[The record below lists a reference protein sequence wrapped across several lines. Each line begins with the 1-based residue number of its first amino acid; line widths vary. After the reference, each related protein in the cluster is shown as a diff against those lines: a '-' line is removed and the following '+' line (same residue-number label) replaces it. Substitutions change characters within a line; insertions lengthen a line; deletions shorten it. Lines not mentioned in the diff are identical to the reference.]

1 MFYVTVLT
9 VYIIT
14 TLAKAVSERKMV
26 GKINALP
33 NTFVLEIDTNFWIFV
48 LPYSTLPYT
57 VAGDLREYTVLYCSI
72 VLH

>member
-1 MFYVTVLT
+1 MLFYAQRHTRYINAMFYVTVLT

-33 NTFVLEIDTNFWIFV
+33 NTFVLEIDTNN
-48 LPYSTLPYT
+48 
-57 VAGDLREYTVLYCSI
+57 
-72 VLH
+72 